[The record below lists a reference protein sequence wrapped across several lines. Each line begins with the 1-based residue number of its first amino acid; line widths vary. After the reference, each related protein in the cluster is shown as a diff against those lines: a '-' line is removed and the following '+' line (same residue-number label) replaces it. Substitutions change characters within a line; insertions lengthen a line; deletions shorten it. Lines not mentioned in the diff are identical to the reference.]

1 MVSEKK
7 FVDYCKD
14 DAIGAAV
21 ITKIFLLKEKGNVRS
36 VHDLNSYA
44 DYEFSN
50 EDEVTNY
57 DDAIDMWDYLAD
69 DWCIGVVDNDGKHHF
84 IEISDENDGIEN
96 IIDHSAT
103 RLMDSICEAVEE
115 VINPDDEDD

>member
-36 VHDLNSYA
+36 VHDLNSYV

-57 DDAIDMWDYLAD
+57 DDALDMWDYLAD

-84 IEISDENDGIEN
+84 IEISNENDGIEK
-96 IIDHSAT
+96 IINHSAT